1 MSNSQQNSWSNWS
14 GSVQC
19 TPKEFQKPSSQE
31 EIQTIIRNCV
41 EQKST
46 IRTVG
51 SGHSFTELVGTQG
64 TIISL
69 DLLQGLENIDTEKK
83 TATVLAGTKLKS
95 LGELL
100 LRNNLAQKNLGDIDV
115 QSIAGAAS
123 TGTHGTGVTL
133 GSVSSQILEITLITA
148 KGEIMICS
156 ENQNKDIFKA
166 AQVSLGT
173 LGIIT
178 KIKLQLVPA
187 YKLKYV
193 KGKTSLDDCLNNLEN
208 YKNEN
213 RNFEFYWFP
222 HTNIIQTK
230 TLNITDEEPMK
241 SSFMKYFND
250 MVVENVAF
258 KVLSELCRL
267 FPSLCK
273 RVSKISATS
282 VSTGVDI
289 NYSTKIYATPRLVKF
304 QEMEYNLPAEKAV
317 EALNE
322 MRECINEA
330 NFKVHFPIEVRFV
343 KADDMYLSPAYQRD
357 SVYIAVHMYKG
368 MEYKTYFDAME
379 TIFKKYN
386 GRPHW
391 GKMHTRTAKELSQ
404 LYPMWNKFQEIR
416 NELDPNGLFMNDYLK
431 KLMVSPS

>member
-1 MSNSQQNSWSNWS
+1 MSNSQQNNWSNWS

-19 TPKEFQKPSSQE
+19 TPKEIQKPASQE
-31 EIQTIIRNCV
+31 EIQKIIRNCA

-46 IRTVG
+46 VRMVG
-51 SGHSFTELVGTQG
+51 SGHSFTGLVGTQG

-69 DLLQGLENIDTEKK
+69 DLLQGLENIDAEKK
-83 TATVLAGTKLKS
+83 TATVLAGTKLKP

-100 LRNNLAQKNLGDIDV
+100 LSNNLAQKNLGDIDV

-133 GSVSSQILEITLITA
+133 GSVSTQILEITLITA
-148 KGEIMICS
+148 KGEIIVCS

-193 KGKTSLDDCLNNLEN
+193 KEKTSLDDCLNNLEK

-222 HTNIIQTK
+222 HTNTIQTK

-250 MVVENVAF
+250 MVLENGAF
-258 KVLSELCRL
+258 KVLSELCRM

-273 RVSKISATS
+273 RVSKISAAA

-322 MRECINEA
+322 MRECINAA

-431 KLMVSPS
+431 KLMVE